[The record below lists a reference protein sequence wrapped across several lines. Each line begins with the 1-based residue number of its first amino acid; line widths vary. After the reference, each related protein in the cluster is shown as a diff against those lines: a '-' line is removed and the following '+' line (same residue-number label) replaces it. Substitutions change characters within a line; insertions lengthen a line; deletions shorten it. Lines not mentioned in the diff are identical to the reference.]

1 MNLNV
6 LYFNLEVNII
16 ETLKIE
22 INNKVDNL
30 PPGFK

>member
-6 LYFNLEVNII
+6 LYFNFEVNIV

-22 INNKVDNL
+22 INNKVNNL
-30 PPGFK
+30 PSDFK

>member
-6 LYFNLEVNII
+6 LYFNLEVNIV

-30 PPGFK
+30 SSGFK